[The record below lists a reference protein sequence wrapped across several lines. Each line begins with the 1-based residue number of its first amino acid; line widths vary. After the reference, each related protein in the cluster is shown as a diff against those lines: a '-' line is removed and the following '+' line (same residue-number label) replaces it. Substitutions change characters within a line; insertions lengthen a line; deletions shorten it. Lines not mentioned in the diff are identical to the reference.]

1 MKPNTKPRSSWFTT
15 SELIQVCNE
24 KLVCA
29 ARDLAEFTKNGITA
43 SYIVALA
50 HKCEV
55 YEGSLQQQ
63 ADYQQGLQ
71 SWETEKEIS
80 EAVEKIC
87 QMGRTIWPQDSS
99 RYKDYVI
106 S

>member
-1 MKPNTKPRSSWFTT
+1 MKPNTKPRSSWINQR
-15 SELIQVCNE
+15 ELIQIWNE

-50 HKCEV
+50 HKCEY
-55 YEGSLQQQ
+55 YEG
-63 ADYQQGLQ
+63 AIEEAPIDPQGNNAR
-71 SWETEKEIS
+71 ETEQEIS
-80 EAVEKIC
+80 DAVEKIC
-87 QMGRTIWPQDSS
+87 QMGRRIWPIDSS
-99 RYKDYVI
+99 KYNDYVI